1 MTNEHHSGR
10 GEAAMLHAMEKD
22 QKLQLL
28 RTVPLFANCSKAS
41 LTQIARLADEVSLP
55 AGRVLTQQGRTG
67 NEFFV
72 IIEGK
77 VRVERDGRRIDIE
90 GPGDFLGEIALVDHR
105 PRTATAI
112 CETPCRLLVVGHR
125 EFHTL
130 LAQSPAISNAILKAL
145 AERLRNLEPQ
155 AAN

>member
-1 MTNEHHSGR
+1 
-10 GEAAMLHAMEKD
+10 MERD

-28 RTVPLFANCSKAS
+28 RAVPLFANCSKAS

-55 AGRVLTQQGRTG
+55 AGRVLMQQGRVG
-67 NEFFV
+67 DEFFV
-72 IIEGK
+72 IVEGK
-77 VRVERDGRRIDIE
+77 VRIERDGRRIDIE

-112 CETPCRLLVVGHR
+112 CETPCRLLVLGHR

-130 LAQSPAISNAILKAL
+130 LADSPPIATAVLKAL

-155 AAN
+155 AAH

>member
-1 MTNEHHSGR
+1 
-10 GEAAMLHAMEKD
+10 MLRAMEKD

-28 RTVPLFANCSKAS
+28 RAVPLFSNCSKAS
-41 LTQIARLADEVSLP
+41 LGQIARLVDEVSLP
-55 AGRVLTQQGRTG
+55 AGRVLMREGRLG
-67 NEFFV
+67 DEFFV
-72 IIEGK
+72 IVEGK
-77 VRVERDGRRIDIE
+77 VRIERGGRRVDIE

-112 CETPCRLLVVGHR
+112 CDTPCRLLVLGHR

-130 LAQSPAISNAILKAL
+130 MAQSPAISNAVLKAL

-155 AAN
+155 AAH

>member
-1 MTNEHHSGR
+1 MTGSEVAR
-10 GEAAMLHAMEKD
+10 LRAMERD

-28 RTVPLFANCSKAS
+28 KGVPLFANCSKTS
-41 LTQIARLADEVSLP
+41 LGQIARLVDEVQLP
-55 AGRVLTQQGRTG
+55 AGRVLMQQGRVG

-72 IIEGK
+72 IVEGK
-77 VRVERDGRRIDIE
+77 VRIERDGRRIDTE

-112 CETPCRLLVVGHR
+112 CETPCRFLVLAHR

-130 LAQSPAISNAILKAL
+130 LADSPPIANAVLKAL

-155 AAN
+155 AAH

>member
-1 MTNEHHSGR
+1 
-10 GEAAMLHAMEKD
+10 MERD

-28 RTVPLFANCSKAS
+28 RAVPLFSNCSKAS
-41 LTQIARLADEVSLP
+41 LAQIARLTDEVSLP
-55 AGRVLTQQGRTG
+55 AGRVLMQQGRLG

-72 IIEGK
+72 IIAGK
-77 VRVERDGRRIDIE
+77 VRIERDGRLIDTE
-90 GPGDFLGEIALVDHR
+90 GPGDFLGEIALIDHR

-112 CETPCRLLVVGHR
+112 CQTPCRLLVLAHR

-130 LAQSPAISNAILKAL
+130 LAGSPAISNAVLKAL

>member
-1 MTNEHHSGR
+1 MTGSG
-10 GEAAMLHAMEKD
+10 AAMLRAMEKD

-28 RTVPLFANCSKAS
+28 RAVPLFSNCSKAS
-41 LTQIARLADEVSLP
+41 LGQIARLVDEVSLP
-55 AGRVLTQQGRTG
+55 AGRVLMQQGRVG

-72 IIEGK
+72 IVEGK
-77 VRVERDGRRIDIE
+77 VRIERDGRRIDTE

-112 CETPCRLLVVGHR
+112 CETPCRLLVLAHR

-130 LAQSPAISNAILKAL
+130 MAESPAISNAVL
-145 AERLRNLEPQ
+145 
-155 AAN
+155 

>member
-1 MTNEHHSGR
+1 
-10 GEAAMLHAMEKD
+10 MEKD

-28 RTVPLFANCSKAS
+28 RAVPLFSNCSKAS
-41 LTQIARLADEVSLP
+41 LGQIARLVDEVSLP
-55 AGRVLTQQGRTG
+55 AGRVLMREGRLG
-67 NEFFV
+67 DEFFV
-72 IIEGK
+72 IVEGK
-77 VRVERDGRRIDIE
+77 VRIERGGRRVDIE

-112 CETPCRLLVVGHR
+112 CDTPCRLLVLGHR

-130 LAQSPAISNAILKAL
+130 MAQSPAISNAVLKAL

-155 AAN
+155 AAH

>member
-1 MTNEHHSGR
+1 
-10 GEAAMLHAMEKD
+10 MLRAMEKD

-28 RTVPLFANCSKAS
+28 RAVPLFANCSKAS
-41 LTQIARLADEVSLP
+41 LGQIARLVDEVNLP
-55 AGRVLTQQGRTG
+55 AGRVLMREGRVG
-67 NEFFV
+67 DEFFV
-72 IIEGK
+72 IVEGK
-77 VRVERDGRRIDIE
+77 VRIERGGRRVEIE

-112 CETPCRLLVVGHR
+112 CQTPCRLLVLGHR

-130 LAQSPAISNAILKAL
+130 MADSPAISSAVLKAL

-155 AAN
+155 AAH

>member
-1 MTNEHHSGR
+1 
-10 GEAAMLHAMEKD
+10 MLRAMEKD

-28 RTVPLFANCSKAS
+28 RAVPLFSNCSKAS
-41 LTQIARLADEVSLP
+41 LAQIARLVDEVSLP
-55 AGRVLTQQGRTG
+55 AGRVLMQQGRVG

-72 IIEGK
+72 IVEGK
-77 VRVERDGRRIDIE
+77 VRIERDGRRIDIE

-112 CETPCRLLVVGHR
+112 CETPCRLLVLAHR

-130 LAQSPAISNAILKAL
+130 LAESPAISNAVLKAL

-155 AAN
+155 AAH

>member
-1 MTNEHHSGR
+1 
-10 GEAAMLHAMEKD
+10 MLRAMEKD

-28 RTVPLFANCSKAS
+28 RAVPLFANCSKSS
-41 LTQIARLADEVSLP
+41 LGQIARLVDEVSLP
-55 AGRVLTQQGRTG
+55 AGRVLMREGRLG
-67 NEFFV
+67 DEFFV
-72 IIEGK
+72 IVEGK
-77 VRVERDGRRIDIE
+77 VRIERGGRRVEVE

-112 CETPCRLLVVGHR
+112 CDTPCRLLVLGHR

-130 LAQSPAISNAILKAL
+130 MAQSPAISSAVLKAL

-155 AAN
+155 AAH

>member
-1 MTNEHHSGR
+1 
-10 GEAAMLHAMEKD
+10 MEKD

-28 RTVPLFANCSKAS
+28 RAVPLFANCSKAS
-41 LTQIARLADEVSLP
+41 LVQIARLADEVDLP
-55 AGRVLTQQGRTG
+55 AGRVLTQQGRVG

-72 IIEGK
+72 IVEGK
-77 VRVERDGRRIDIE
+77 VRIERDGRRIDTE

-112 CETPCRLLVVGHR
+112 CETPCRLLVVAHR
-125 EFHTL
+125 EFHAL
-130 LAQSPAISNAILKAL
+130 LAESPAISNAILKAL

-155 AAN
+155 AAH

>member
-1 MTNEHHSGR
+1 
-10 GEAAMLHAMEKD
+10 MERD

-28 RTVPLFANCSKAS
+28 KGVPLFANCSKTS
-41 LTQIARLADEVSLP
+41 LGQIARLVDEVQLP
-55 AGRVLTQQGRTG
+55 AGRVLMQQGRVG

-72 IIEGK
+72 IVEGK
-77 VRVERDGRRIDIE
+77 VRIERGGRGIDIQ

-112 CETPCRLLVVGHR
+112 CDTPCRLLVLGHR

-130 LAQSPAISNAILKAL
+130 MADSPAISNSVLKAL
-145 AERLRNLEPQ
+145 ADRLRNLEPQ
-155 AAN
+155 AAH